1 MRLLLAE
8 DELDLARALG
18 RALEE
23 NGYAVDVVHDGL
35 EAAHLGT
42 SVEYDAI
49 LLDLMLPE
57 RDGFEVLAEVR
68 AARATP
74 VLILT
79 ARDGVDDRVRGL
91 DGGADDYLVKPFEL
105 KELLARV
112 RALIRRAAGR
122 AVPRIEVGDVALDPA
137 ARTVTKGGVPVR
149 LSPKE
154 FAVAEFLLTHRGRLV
169 TRTML
174 VEHVYDDAE
183 ETASNVLDVYVASL
197 RRKLGREFVR
207 TRRGEGYIIDA

>member
-207 TRRGEGYIIDA
+207 TRRGEGYIVDA